1 MINLLIKLLLIIIE
15 QELLME
21 IVSYP
26 DLSDWVEAGDYLTKL
41 RSI

>member
-1 MINLLIKLLLIIIE
+1 
-15 QELLME
+15 ME

-41 RSI
+41 RSILRFANT